1 MHFAG
6 GGGGGATFDWSP
18 SYVGRGV
25 VGVGVFFFLFWG
37 GGGGMHQP
45 YAHESVIQAAWLG
58 CVMCGSIAAAGTN
71 SVSAAGL

>member
-1 MHFAG
+1 MTMHNVAWPDRVHEHLLYAF
-6 GGGGGATFDWSP
+6 
-18 SYVGRGV
+18 R
-25 VGVGVFFFLFWG
+25 G

-71 SVSAAGL
+71 AVSAAGL